1 MREVFNM
8 RTIFYTTALIASLLN
23 GTALA
28 QSAKGEA
35 AATPVI
41 ATPAVANGA
50 PTISVMVASKKKIA
64 EELVVTGSFGAG
76 ANVLVVPLVSG
87 YAVVEIK
94 AEEGDTVTEGQ
105 VLLRL
110 DSNDVDIQLAQN
122 SASLARNDAAILQ
135 AKNQIEQAKIG
146 KDRAQSDLNRTKKL
160 RSTGVSTVEQF
171 DQRQASYDTAAA
183 QYDAAELSLVAAEA
197 DRQGIEA
204 ARKEMELRK
213 ARTELKAPVDGYI
226 SSRMVEYGTISNP
239 GGGAMFNIVAKNQV
253 KLVAEVPESDLP
265 KVKVGQKASIAVNGY
280 DKALLGDVSLI
291 SPEVDQAT
299 RMGKAHIKLAAG
311 VRVPLGAFGRATIS
325 LAAGEGVAL
334 PLTAVTFGEDGPTVQ
349 IVKDGKVEVRK
360 VITGLVSTTEI
371 EITDGVAPGE
381 TFVARAG
388 SFVRQGDVVNPV
400 VVTQAD

>member
-1 MREVFNM
+1 MRKFVTVSVF
-8 RTIFYTTALIASLLN
+8 AASLLAN
-23 GTALA
+23 TMFV
-28 QSAKGEA
+28 A
-35 AATPVI
+35 AAENDVA
-41 ATPAVANGA
+41 ATPAVATAGA
-50 PTISVMVASKKKIA
+50 PTISVMVAAKKKIA
-64 EELVVTGSFGAG
+64 EELVVTGSFAAG
-76 ANVLVVPLVSG
+76 ANVLVAPLVSG
-87 YAVVEIK
+87 YAVVAIT

-105 VLLRL
+105 VLARL
-110 DSNDVDIQLAQN
+110 DSNDVDISLAQN
-122 SASLARNDAAILQ
+122 QASLARNDADVLQ
-135 AKNQIEQAKIG
+135 AKNQIEQAKIA
-146 KDRAQSDLNRTKKL
+146 KDRALADLNRTKKL

-197 DRQGIEA
+197 DRQVIEA

-213 ARTELKAPVDGYI
+213 SRTELKAPVDGYI
-226 SSRMVEYGTISNP
+226 SSRLVEYGTISSSS
-239 GGGAMFNIVAKNQV
+239 GGAMFNIVAKNQV

-291 SPEVDQAT
+291 SPEVDPAT

-325 LAAGEGVAL
+325 LAAGDGVAL

-381 TFVARAG
+381 TYVARAG